1 MEAEMSEQ
9 QHAWTGQTV
18 AGRYLLGKYLGGTEH
33 GKVFSTEIV
42 HARAVRVAIKLIAET
57 KVEAP
62 NKQLSRWREFVG
74 ISDSNLLKIYDC
86 GKCELDGAAHLFVVQ
101 EFADEDL
108 GDILP
113 DRALTVEETRGMIEP
128 VIETLALLHTQN
140 LVHTRLHPGNIL
152 AIGDRIKLA
161 NDSITPKGEA
171 TGLRSPVES
180 FSAPEWGSVPT
191 DPATDIW
198 SLGATIITVLSQKVP
213 AFGEHHGGLLLPEEV
228 KEPFAR
234 IARECLNKEPA
245 QRPSIAKVRS
255 LLNAPI
261 APVVKEV
268 PREIVKE
275 AEKVPARIEPV
286 AAPISKPT
294 PPPPPVAKRRVP
306 VATVSPARPAQAT
319 AGEKKSYLLPIAV
332 MVIVA
337 VLLFAVPK
345 LFRQQSDAATS
356 PAKTDAGITQSASAP
371 RTASVP
377 AKPAQKNSAANP
389 ALTEASQP
397 VAAAPA
403 PVVNTP
409 SKTSGEGAAKGE
421 VLDQVLPD
429 VSEKARATIQGR
441 VRLDVRLQV
450 NPTGTVD
457 SAELERP
464 ASSKYFS
471 EQAIKAAK
479 RWQFSAPEV
488 NGHSVPSQ
496 WLLHFEFSPS
506 TTTVRPAQVSP

>member
-1 MEAEMSEQ
+1 
-9 QHAWTGQTV
+9 
-18 AGRYLLGKYLGGTEH
+18 
-33 GKVFSTEIV
+33 
-42 HARAVRVAIKLIAET
+42 
-57 KVEAP
+57 
-62 NKQLSRWREFVG
+62 
-74 ISDSNLLKIYDC
+74 
-86 GKCELDGAAHLFVVQ
+86 
-101 EFADEDL
+101 
-108 GDILP
+108 
-113 DRALTVEETRGMIEP
+113 
-128 VIETLALLHTQN
+128 
-140 LVHTRLHPGNIL
+140 
-152 AIGDRIKLA
+152 
-161 NDSITPKGEA
+161 
-171 TGLRSPVES
+171 
-180 FSAPEWGSVPT
+180 
-191 DPATDIW
+191 
-198 SLGATIITVLSQKVP
+198 VLSQKVP

-294 PPPPPVAKRRVP
+294 PPPPPVARRRAP
-306 VATVSPARPAQAT
+306 VATISPARPAQAT
-319 AGEKKSYLLPIAV
+319 ASEKKSYLLPIAV

-429 VSEKARATIQGR
+429 ISEKARATIQGR

-506 TTTVRPAQVSP
+506 TTTVRPTQVSP